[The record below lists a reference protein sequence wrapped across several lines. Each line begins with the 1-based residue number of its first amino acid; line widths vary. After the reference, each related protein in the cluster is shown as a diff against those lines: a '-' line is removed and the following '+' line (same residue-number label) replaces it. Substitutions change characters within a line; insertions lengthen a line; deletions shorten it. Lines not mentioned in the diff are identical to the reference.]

1 MSVDD
6 FCRDLNGW
14 EWLYA
19 SGRMQKPVTLLINS
33 KNEATHH
40 ELSNAVQYNLE
51 SALLTSLLLLNKPI
65 ITEWEL
71 FLKLISISY
80 MGMCN
85 AFEMKCLK
93 MSTIF
98 SLYQ

>member
-6 FCRDLNGW
+6 FCRDLNDW

-33 KNEATHH
+33 KNETTHNK
-40 ELSNAVQYNLE
+40 LSNAVEYNLQ

-65 ITEWEL
+65 VTEWEL

-80 MGMCN
+80 MGMFN
-85 AFEMKCLK
+85 VIL
-93 MSTIF
+93 
-98 SLYQ
+98 